1 MNHQLFKKLPKNLVL
16 IPLLFL
22 LVSCESQYKVSTNLD
37 QENFRH
43 YFSAN
48 EVTVFENESD
58 IKTRYQ
64 NLAAVEGES
73 CQTQEHHEPADEI
86 TARTDARRQAF
97 ELGANA
103 IVFSGCTLID
113 SKTADKQC
121 ITTRVCYGR
130 AFQVELDTND

>member
-1 MNHQLFKKLPKNLVL
+1 MNHQLFKKIPKSLVL
-16 IPLLFL
+16 IPLLL
-22 LVSCESQYKVSTNLD
+22 LIVSCASQYTVSTNLD
-37 QENFRH
+37 KENFRR

-48 EVTVFENESD
+48 EVTVYESESD

-73 CQTQEHHEPADEI
+73 CQTREHHEAADEI

-97 ELGANA
+97 KLGANA

-113 SKTADKQC
+113 SKSADKQC

-130 AFQVELDTND
+130 AFYIDKN